1 MARISDMRQKEVI
14 NIYDGRRF
22 GFVCDVEF
30 SIESGSIEALV
41 VPSETKLL
49 GLIGKS
55 SGVSIPWEAI
65 KKIGDDIILVD
76 FG

>member
-22 GFVCDVEF
+22 GFICDVEF
-30 SIESGSIEALV
+30 SIEDGHIESII
-41 VPSETKLL
+41 VPSEAKLL
-49 GLIGKS
+49 GIVSKS
-55 SGVSIPWEAI
+55 NGVSIPWNAI
-65 KKIGDDIILVD
+65 KKIGDDIVLVD

>member
-1 MARISDMRQKEVI
+1 MARISDMRRKEVI

-30 SIESGSIEALV
+30 STEDGKIDAII
-41 VPSETKLL
+41 VPSEVKLM
-49 GLIGKS
+49 GLIGKNN
-55 SGVSIPWEAI
+55 GVSIPWNSI